1 MRFLH
6 MADLHLGFTH
16 RGVEILPN
24 IQGGVEGLMRRIN
37 DVTLSNMDR
46 ALDYAVERGIDVILI
61 AGDVFDDVRTSLIYQ
76 RRLAEFLERAVD
88 NRINVY
94 IVAGNHDVA
103 TREVSRSSLAIFTRR
118 ISDHIRYFDVYPD
131 PERFYSEDFV
141 GIEHGDASIIPLPY
155 VVPYKDQDTDWR
167 KDTYQYLERQ
177 LRSAKGRY
185 KILLGHVQVDRVRF
199 TRLFG
204 KVEVEAMDPGV
215 KIIPE
220 IYTRDLRLGEFDYAA
235 LGHIHVT
242 QRIGEYPAY
251 YSGSLNKLRFSEAGD
266 EKVFLDVE
274 LTGGSPRVEKVP
286 VDTMNM
292 YIFRMELD
300 EYSSPQEVVDNVVK
314 GIDKLEGAMVSLHLS
329 YWKPD
334 LLEWIDEVRKELRDL
349 LTEGGGWALKIRSRF
364 MGSKAV
370 ERSGETTIESIEEAL
385 KRYIEGLLGNR
396 DEGFRRRV
404 VEAALKY
411 LEEGRR

>member
-37 DVTLSNMDR
+37 EVTLSNMDR
-46 ALDYAVERGIDVILI
+46 ALDYAVDKGIDVILI

-88 NRINVY
+88 NKINIY

-103 TREVSRSSLAIFTRR
+103 TREISRSSLAIFTRR
-118 ISDHIRYFDVYPD
+118 ISHYIRYFDIYPD
-131 PERFYSEDFV
+131 PEKFYSEEFV
-141 GIEHGDASIIPLPY
+141 GIDHGDASIIPLPY
-155 VVPYKDQDTDWR
+155 VVPYKDNETDWR

-177 LRSAKGRY
+177 LKSAKGRY
-185 KILLGHVQVDRVRF
+185 KVLLGHVQVDRVRF

-204 KVEVEAMDPGV
+204 KEEVEAMDPGV
-215 KIIPE
+215 KILPE
-220 IYTRDLRLGEFDYAA
+220 ISTSELRLGEFDYAA
-235 LGHIHVT
+235 LGHIHVS

-274 LTGGSPRVEKVP
+274 LTDGSPRVEKVP
-286 VDTMNM
+286 VDTVNM
-292 YIFRMELD
+292 HFFRIELD
-300 EYSSPQEVVDNVVK
+300 KYSSPGEVVEQVVK
-314 GIDKLEGAMVSLHLS
+314 GVDRLEGAMVSPHIS

-334 LLEWIDEVRKELRDL
+334 LLGWTDEIRKELRYL
-349 LTEGGGWALKIRSRF
+349 LAQGGGWALKIRTRF
-364 MGSKAV
+364 IGSKVV
-370 ERSGETTIESIEEAL
+370 ERREATIETIEGAL
-385 KRYIEGLLGNR
+385 KRYIEDRLKDR
-396 DEGFRRRV
+396 DEKFRKKV
-404 VEAALKY
+404 VETALKY
-411 LEEGRR
+411 LEEARE